1 MPNVTKTQFTTTLKH
16 GVDTNSPELA
26 TRLAGSGVSVDD
38 VKKADLNGD
47 GKIQGGAELDKAFG
61 IADAFD
67 RNGSAFSFKNEG
79 KAGQVF
85 GALVGAKF
93 SGPDFSAAIT
103 KAAGDRVAS
112 DGANY
117 AYDKAP
123 TSPLATLSGNRSPG
137 VSRPSWLKN
146 NNKCNQFVGDAL
158 TQAGVKAPTHKMPD
172 GTLHY
177 VKAEDWPKH
186 TQLFDRITD
195 PSQVRPGDV
204 VVRDYP
210 GTGESTAHVE
220 IVTGTNPM
228 STTGAHSDGAYEIKD
243 NDWLANTTPNVANRS
258 FTQSSGNEVYV
269 LRPKLAR

>member
-123 TSPLATLSGNRSPG
+123 TSPLATLSGKEIRIDDIRVFDENPGIRGACRS
-137 VSRPSWLKN
+137 
-146 NNKCNQFVGDAL
+146 
-158 TQAGVKAPTHKMPD
+158 
-172 GTLHY
+172 
-177 VKAEDWPKH
+177 
-186 TQLFDRITD
+186 
-195 PSQVRPGDV
+195 
-204 VVRDYP
+204 
-210 GTGESTAHVE
+210 
-220 IVTGTNPM
+220 
-228 STTGAHSDGAYEIKD
+228 
-243 NDWLANTTPNVANRS
+243 
-258 FTQSSGNEVYV
+258 V
-269 LRPKLAR
+269 LLYTRCFQGL